1 MIMTAIFFSSFGL
14 KKEGGAKYREYGNHS
29 DTQTQKNRE
38 TENLGARTGALHR
51 YCARIRLE

>member
-51 YCARIRLE
+51 YCARI